1 MRPPAPRR
9 PAGGSQGARDGAGR
23 RPNRAGGAHPPDDR
37 RSTSGSG
44 IRTGTGGSGPT
55 GALLGAA
62 ATGARSAGG
71 SERAP
76 GTTRAGRPT
85 GKGGSRAVSRPGA
98 GGAGQLAAGSGRPP
112 GVGAAAQVLGPAGSA
127 TDIDERRRE
136 RTRAKRRL
144 ALTRTA
150 LVLGALAAV
159 ALVVW
164 GVFFSPLFALSASS
178 VRVSGVEGTSV
189 DAARVASAVAVFEGT
204 PITRLDTGR
213 VREAVMADVAVK
225 NAVVSRRWPSG
236 LTIEITARQ
245 GAMYEAAGS
254 AYALVDSEGVA
265 FATAD
270 APPTGLPLVALPEG
284 DRQQAAAD
292 VLEAWDALDG
302 GVRQEVES
310 LASDGAQ
317 VTIALR
323 GSRTV
328 KWGTRGQAVPKAQV
342 LAALLAQRPASTY
355 DVSVPARPVTS

>member
-9 PAGGSQGARDGAGR
+9 PAGGSQAGRAGAGR
-23 RPNRAGGAHPPDDR
+23 RPNRAGGAPPPADR
-37 RSTSGSG
+37 RPT
-44 IRTGTGGSGPT
+44 TGTGGGGPT
-55 GALLGAA
+55 GAPPGAD
-62 ATGARSAGG
+62 GAEARAGGG

-76 GTTRAGRPT
+76 RDSSAGRRPARAD
-85 GKGGSRAVSRPGA
+85 SRAVSRPGA
-98 GGAGQLAAGSGRPP
+98 GGGGEVAAGRGRPP
-112 GVGAAAQVLGPAGSA
+112 GVGGAAQVLGPAGSA

-136 RTRAKRRL
+136 RARAKRRL

-150 LVLGALAAV
+150 SVLGALAAV

-189 DAARVASAVAVFEGT
+189 DAARIASAVAAFEGT
-204 PITRLDTGR
+204 PITRLDTGS

-225 NAVVSRRWPSG
+225 DAVVSRRWPSG
-236 LTIEITARQ
+236 LMIEITARR
-245 GAMYEAAGS
+245 GAMYEAVGS
-254 AYALVDSEGVA
+254 GYALVDSEGVA

-270 APPTGLPLVALPEG
+270 APPAGLPLVSLPEG

-342 LAALLAQRPASTY
+342 LAALLAQRSASTY

>member
-9 PAGGSQGARDGAGR
+9 PAGGTQAGRAGAGR
-23 RPNRAGGAHPPDDR
+23 RPNRAGGAPPPADR
-37 RSTSGSG
+37 RPT
-44 IRTGTGGSGPT
+44 TGTGGGGPT
-55 GALLGAA
+55 GAPPGAD
-62 ATGARSAGG
+62 GAEARAGGG

-76 GTTRAGRPT
+76 RDSSVGRRPARAD
-85 GKGGSRAVSRPGA
+85 SRAVSRPGA
-98 GGAGQLAAGSGRPP
+98 GGGGEVAAGRGRPP
-112 GVGAAAQVLGPAGSA
+112 GVGGAAQVLGPAGSA

-136 RTRAKRRL
+136 RARAKRRL

-150 LVLGALAAV
+150 SVLGALAAV

-189 DAARVASAVAVFEGT
+189 DAARIASAVAAFEGT
-204 PITRLDTGR
+204 PITRLDTGS

-225 NAVVSRRWPSG
+225 DAVVSRRWPSG
-236 LTIEITARQ
+236 LMIEITARR
-245 GAMYEAAGS
+245 GAMYEAGGS
-254 AYALVDSEGVA
+254 GYALVDSEGVA

-270 APPTGLPLVALPEG
+270 APPAGLPLVSLPEG

-342 LAALLAQRPASTY
+342 LAALLAQRSASTY

>member
-9 PAGGSQGARDGAGR
+9 PGGGPQRAPAGAGR
-23 RPNRAGGAHPPDDR
+23 SPNRPEGAPPPGAR
-37 RSTSGSG
+37 RPA
-44 IRTGTGGSGPT
+44 TGNGEGGPT
-55 GALLGAA
+55 GAPPGAA
-62 ATGARSAGG
+62 DTGTRAERG
-71 SERAP
+71 SERSP
-76 GTTRAGRPT
+76 RTSPSGRPT
-85 GKGGSRAVSRPGA
+85 GKGNSRAVSRPGA
-98 GGAGQLAAGSGRPP
+98 DGAGQLAAGSGRPP
-112 GVGAAAQVLGPAGSA
+112 GAGGAAQVLGPAGSA

-136 RTRAKRRL
+136 RARAKRRL

-150 LVLGALAAV
+150 SVLGALVAV
-159 ALVVW
+159 SLVVW
-164 GVFFSPLFALSASS
+164 GIFFSPLFALSVSS

-189 DAARVASAVAVFEGT
+189 DAARIASAVAAFEGT

-225 NAVVSRRWPSG
+225 DAVVSRRWPSG
-236 LTIEITARQ
+236 LMIEVTARQ
-245 GAMYEAAGS
+245 GAMCEAVGS
-254 AYALVDSEGVA
+254 SYALVDSEGVA
-265 FATAD
+265 FAAVD
-270 APPTGLPLVALPEG
+270 ARPAGLPLVSLPEE

-302 GVRQEVES
+302 SVRQEVES

-342 LAALLAQRPASTY
+342 LATLLAQRSASTY

>member
-9 PAGGSQGARDGAGR
+9 PGGGPKGAPSRAGR
-23 RPNRAGGAHPPDDR
+23 SPSRPEGAPPPDDR
-37 RSTSGSG
+37 RPATGN
-44 IRTGTGGSGPT
+44 GTGEGGPT
-55 GALLGAA
+55 GAPPGAA
-62 ATGARSAGG
+62 ATGARADRG
-71 SERAP
+71 SGRSP
-76 GTTRAGRPT
+76 RTSPAGRRT
-85 GKGGSRAVSRPGA
+85 GKGDSRAVSRPGA
-98 GGAGQLAAGSGRPP
+98 DGAGQLAAGRGRPP
-112 GVGAAAQVLGPAGSA
+112 GAGGAAQVLGPAASA

-136 RTRAKRRL
+136 RARAKRRL

-150 LVLGALAAV
+150 SVLGALAAV
-159 ALVVW
+159 SLVVW
-164 GVFFSPLFALSASS
+164 GIFFSPLFALSVSS

-189 DAARVASAVAVFEGT
+189 DAARIASAVAAFEGT

-225 NAVVSRRWPSG
+225 DAVVSRRWPSG
-236 LTIEITARQ
+236 LMIEVTARQ
-245 GAMYEAAGS
+245 GAMYEAVGS
-254 AYALVDSEGVA
+254 SYALVDSEGVA

-270 APPTGLPLVALPEG
+270 ARPAGLPLVSLPEE

-302 GVRQEVES
+302 SVRQEVES

-342 LAALLAQRPASTY
+342 LAALLAQRSASTY